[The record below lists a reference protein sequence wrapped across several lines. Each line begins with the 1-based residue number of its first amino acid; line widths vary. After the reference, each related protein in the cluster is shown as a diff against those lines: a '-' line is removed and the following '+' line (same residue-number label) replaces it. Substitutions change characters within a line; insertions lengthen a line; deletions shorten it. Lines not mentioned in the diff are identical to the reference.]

1 LEWFKKN
8 LMRRIIFKNLR
19 TSALIRAARV
29 LPKSDRPKIL
39 VVVALQIGL
48 GFLDLLGVAVFGV
61 LGALS
66 VTGVQSLQPGNRVSA
81 VLDFLSLTNF
91 SFQSQVAILA
101 VSAAAILVLRTLLS
115 IVFTRRIF
123 FFLSRRS
130 ATISSSLISKFLSQ
144 SLTEV
149 QSRSTQ
155 DTLYSVTAGVSAIT
169 LGVLGT
175 ATTIVSDASLLL
187 IMVVGLFV
195 VDPTIA
201 ITTIVFF
208 GTLGLILYRSMN
220 VKAHELGF
228 KVSSLNVKSNEK
240 IIEVLT
246 SYRESVVRNRR
257 DYYAREIGR
266 LRMGLAD
273 VLAEMQ
279 FMPNISKYVIE
290 SGIVI
295 GAILIAGVQF
305 AIQDARH
312 AVATL
317 TVFLAAGTRIAPA
330 IMRLQQS
337 AIQIKSGIGS
347 AIPTLELIESLHG
360 VESIQEVDDSLDVNH
375 VGFKSEVTLKE
386 VSFRYPNQS
395 KNALNNISVS
405 IENGESL
412 AIVGPSGAGK
422 TTFVDVL
429 LGVLKPDSG
438 EIVISSLDPIESIS
452 KWPGAISYV
461 PQDVVISNGTIRENI
476 AMGFP
481 MEVASDELIWDAL
494 DIAQLTD
501 FVKALPLNIDTPVG
515 DRGTKISGGQRQR
528 LGIARAM
535 FTKPKL
541 LVLDEATSSLDGQTE
556 ADISDAIQNLKGTVT
571 VVLIA
576 HRLSTV
582 RNAGQVMY
590 MADGEVMARGSF
602 EEVRAAVPDFDR
614 QAQLM
619 GL

>member
-1 LEWFKKN
+1 MKMHLLGDLN
-8 LMRRIIFKNLR
+8 S
-19 TSALIRAARV
+19 SALFRSVRV
-29 LPKSDRPKIL
+29 LPKSDRPKIVL
-39 VVVALQIGL
+39 VVLLQVGL
-48 GFLDLLGVAVFGV
+48 GFLDLLGVAAFGV

-66 VTGVQSLQPGNRVSA
+66 VTGVQSLQPGNRVAS
-81 VLDFLSLTNF
+81 VLNFLNLTNF
-91 SFQSQVAILA
+91 TFQNQVAILA
-101 VSAAAILVLRTLLS
+101 VSAGAILVLRTILS
-115 IVFTRRIF
+115 IVITKRIF
-123 FFLSRRS
+123 FFLSRRG
-130 ATISSSLISKFLSQ
+130 ATISSVLISKLLSQ
-144 SLTEV
+144 SLIEV

-175 ATTIVSDASLLL
+175 AITIVSDASLLL
-187 IMVVGLFV
+187 IMVTGLFI

-201 ITTIVFF
+201 LTTIIFF
-208 GTLGLILYRSMN
+208 GSLGLILYRSMN
-220 VKAHELGF
+220 VKAHKLGF
-228 KVSSLNVKSNEK
+228 QSASLNVKSNEK

-266 LRMGLAD
+266 LRLGLAD

-295 GAILIAGVQF
+295 GAILIAGAQF
-305 AIQDARH
+305 AIQDART
-312 AVATL
+312 AIATL

-347 AIPTLELIESLHG
+347 AIPTLELIESLQG
-360 VESIQEVDDSLDVNH
+360 VEKIGQVEDSLEIFHDGFISEITLNEVN
-375 VGFKSEVTLKE
+375 
-386 VSFRYPNQS
+386 FRYPKQS
-395 KNALNNISVS
+395 KNALGNITISVQ
-405 IENGESL
+405 NGESL
-412 AIVGPSGAGK
+412 AVVGPSGAGK

-429 LGVLKPDSG
+429 LGVLKPYSG
-438 EIVISSLDPIESIS
+438 EIKISDMEPLNAIK

-461 PQDVVISNGTIRENI
+461 PQDVLITNGTIRENV

-481 MEVASDELIWDAL
+481 IKVASDNLVWDAL
-494 DIAQLTD
+494 EIAQLTE
-501 FVKALPLNIDTPVG
+501 FVKSLPLGLDTPVG
-515 DRGTKISGGQRQR
+515 ERGTKISGGQRQR
-528 LGIARAM
+528 VGIARAM

-556 ADISDAIQNLKGTVT
+556 SDISDAIQRLHGTVT

-582 RNAGQVMY
+582 RNASQVMY
-590 MADGEVMARGSF
+590 MADGEIVALGTF
-602 EEVRAAVPDFDR
+602 EEVRVAVPDFDR
-614 QAQLM
+614 QAHLM

>member
-1 LEWFKKN
+1 
-8 LMRRIIFKNLR
+8 
-19 TSALIRAARV
+19 
-29 LPKSDRPKIL
+29 
-39 VVVALQIGL
+39 
-48 GFLDLLGVAVFGV
+48 
-61 LGALS
+61 
-66 VTGVQSLQPGNRVSA
+66 
-81 VLDFLSLTNF
+81 
-91 SFQSQVAILA
+91 
-101 VSAAAILVLRTLLS
+101 
-115 IVFTRRIF
+115 
-123 FFLSRRS
+123 
-130 ATISSSLISKFLSQ
+130 
-144 SLTEV
+144 
-149 QSRSTQ
+149 
-155 DTLYSVTAGVSAIT
+155 
-169 LGVLGT
+169 
-175 ATTIVSDASLLL
+175 
-187 IMVVGLFV
+187 
-195 VDPTIA
+195 
-201 ITTIVFF
+201 
-208 GTLGLILYRSMN
+208 MN
-220 VKAHELGF
+220 VKAHNLGF
-228 KVSSLNVKSNEK
+228 KVASLNVKSNEK

-257 DYYAREIGR
+257 DFYAREIGR
-266 LRMGLAD
+266 LRLGLAD

-305 AIQDARH
+305 AIQDARN

-347 AIPTLELIESLHG
+347 ATPTLELIESLDG
-360 VESIQEVDDSLDVNH
+360 VEGIKEVEDTLDLNH
-375 VGFKSEVTLKE
+375 VGFKSEVTLKG
-386 VSFRYPNQS
+386 VSFRYPNQGR
-395 KNALNNISVS
+395 NALNNVSVN
-405 IENGESL
+405 IESGQSF

-438 EIVISSLDPIESIS
+438 EIVISNLDPIGSIS

-481 MEVASDELIWDAL
+481 IDVASDELIWDAIE
-494 DIAQLTD
+494 IAQLTD

-515 DRGTKISGGQRQR
+515 ERGTKISGGQRQR

-556 ADISDAIQNLKGTVT
+556 ADISDAIQNLKGKVT

-590 MADGEVMARGSF
+590 MADGQVIARGTF
-602 EEVRAAVPDFDR
+602 EEVREAVPDFDR

>member
-1 LEWFKKN
+1 
-8 LMRRIIFKNLR
+8 MRRVKLDNLR
-19 TSALIRAARV
+19 SSALFRAARI
-29 LPKSDRPKIL
+29 LPKVDRPKIL
-39 VVVALQIGL
+39 IVIVLQIGL
-48 GFLDLLGVAVFGV
+48 GFLDLVGVAAFGV

-66 VTGVQSLQPGNRVSA
+66 VTGVQSLQPGNRVAA
-81 VLDFLSLTNF
+81 VLDVLNLTNF

-101 VSAAAILVLRTLLS
+101 VSAAAILVLRTVLS
-115 IVFTRRIF
+115 IIFTRRIF

-130 ATISSSLISKFLSQ
+130 ATISSSLISKLLSQ

-187 IMVVGLFV
+187 IMVMGLFI

-201 ITTIVFF
+201 VTTIVFF

-220 VKAHELGF
+220 VKAHNLGF
-228 KVSSLNVKSNEK
+228 KVASLNVKSNEK

-266 LRMGLAD
+266 LRLGLAD

-305 AIQDARH
+305 AIQDARN

-347 AIPTLELIESLHG
+347 ATPTLELIESLDG
-360 VESIQEVDDSLDVNH
+360 VEGIKEVEDTFDLNH
-375 VGFKSEVTLKE
+375 VGFKSEVTLKG
-386 VSFRYPNQS
+386 VSFRYPNQGR
-395 KNALNNISVS
+395 NALNNVSVN
-405 IENGESL
+405 IESGQSF

-438 EIVISSLDPIESIS
+438 EIVISNLDPIGSIS

-481 MEVASDELIWDAL
+481 IDVASDELIWDAL
-494 DIAQLTD
+494 EIAQLTD

-515 DRGTKISGGQRQR
+515 ERGTKISGGQRQR

-556 ADISDAIQNLKGTVT
+556 ADISDAIQNLKGKVT

-590 MADGEVMARGSF
+590 MADGQVIARGTF
-602 EEVRAAVPDFDR
+602 EEVREAVPDFDR

>member
-1 LEWFKKN
+1 
-8 LMRRIIFKNLR
+8 MRRIIFKNLR

-360 VESIQEVDDSLDVNH
+360 VESIQEVEDSLDVNH

-395 KNALNNISVS
+395 KNALTNISVS
-405 IENGESL
+405 IANGESL

-438 EIVISSLDPIESIS
+438 DIEISSLDPIGSIS

>member
-1 LEWFKKN
+1 MKAYFLN
-8 LMRRIIFKNLR
+8 RLNV
-19 TSALIRAARV
+19 SALARSARV
-29 LPKSDRPKIL
+29 LPKKDRPKIVI
-39 VVVALQIGL
+39 VVMLQIGL
-48 GFLDLLGVAVFGV
+48 GFLDLLGVAAFGV

-66 VTGVQSLQPGNRVSA
+66 VTGVQSKEPGNRVSE
-81 VLDFLSLTNF
+81 VLDLLNLTNF
-91 SFQSQVAILA
+91 TFQSQVAILA
-101 VSAAAILVLRTLLS
+101 VSAASILVLRTILS
-115 IVFTRRIF
+115 IVFTRKIF
-123 FFLSRRS
+123 FFLSRRG
-130 ATISSSLISKFLSQ
+130 ATISSALISKLLSQ
-144 SLTEV
+144 TLTEV

-155 DTLYSVTAGVSAIT
+155 DTLYSVTSGVSAIT

-187 IMVVGLFV
+187 IMVAGLFI
-195 VDPTIA
+195 VDPTMA
-201 ITTIVFF
+201 VTTIIFF
-208 GTLGLILYRSMN
+208 GTLGFILYRTMN
-220 VKAHELGF
+220 VKAHNLGF
-228 KVSSLNVKSNEK
+228 QVASLNVKSNEK

-266 LRMGLAD
+266 LRLGLAD
-273 VLAEMQ
+273 VLAEIQ

-295 GAILIAGVQF
+295 GALIIAGAQF
-305 AIQDARH
+305 AVQDARQ

-347 AIPTLELIESLHG
+347 AIPTLDLIESLHG
-360 VESIQEVDDSLDVNH
+360 VDNIDPVEDSLDVIH
-375 VGFKSEVTLKE
+375 DGFEANVALSSVR
-386 VSFRYPNQS
+386 FRYPNQDT
-395 KNALNNISVS
+395 NALNEITFT
-405 IENGESL
+405 IRAGDSL

-422 TTFVDVL
+422 TTLVDVL
-429 LGVLKPDSG
+429 LGVLNANSG
-438 EIVISSLDPIESIS
+438 KVSIS
-452 KWPGAISYV
+452 GVNPLDSIAKWPGAISYV
-461 PQDVVISNGTIRENI
+461 PQDVVITNGTIRENI

-481 MEVASDELIWDAL
+481 SVVATDELVWDAIK
-494 DIAQLTD
+494 IAQLTE
-501 FVKALPLNIDTPVG
+501 FVESLPFGLDTPVG
-515 DRGTKISGGQRQR
+515 ERGTKISGGQRQR

-556 ADISDAIQNLKGTVT
+556 ADISHSIQKLQGSVT

-582 RNAGQVMY
+582 RNVNQVIY
-590 MADGEVMARGSF
+590 MAGGEIVARGNF
-602 EEVRAAVPDFDR
+602 EEVREAVPDFDR

>member
-1 LEWFKKN
+1 
-8 LMRRIIFKNLR
+8 MRSVKLDNLR
-19 TSALIRAARV
+19 SSALFRAARI
-29 LPKSDRPKIL
+29 LPKVDRPKIL
-39 VVVALQIGL
+39 IVIVLQIGL
-48 GFLDLLGVAVFGV
+48 GFLDLVGVAAFGV

-66 VTGVQSLQPGNRVSA
+66 VTGVQSLQPGNRVAA
-81 VLDFLSLTNF
+81 VLDLLNLTNF

-101 VSAAAILVLRTLLS
+101 VSAAAILVLRTVLS
-115 IVFTRRIF
+115 IIFTRRIF

-130 ATISSSLISKFLSQ
+130 ATISSSLISKLLSQ

-187 IMVVGLFV
+187 IMVMGLFI

-201 ITTIVFF
+201 VTAIVFF

-220 VKAHELGF
+220 VKAHNLGF
-228 KVSSLNVKSNEK
+228 KVASMNVKSNEK

-266 LRMGLAD
+266 LRLGLAD

-305 AIQDARH
+305 AIQDARN

-347 AIPTLELIESLHG
+347 ATPTLELIESL
-360 VESIQEVDDSLDVNH
+360 D
-375 VGFKSEVTLKE
+375 
-386 VSFRYPNQS
+386 
-395 KNALNNISVS
+395 
-405 IENGESL
+405 
-412 AIVGPSGAGK
+412 
-422 TTFVDVL
+422 
-429 LGVLKPDSG
+429 
-438 EIVISSLDPIESIS
+438 
-452 KWPGAISYV
+452 
-461 PQDVVISNGTIRENI
+461 
-476 AMGFP
+476 
-481 MEVASDELIWDAL
+481 
-494 DIAQLTD
+494 
-501 FVKALPLNIDTPVG
+501 
-515 DRGTKISGGQRQR
+515 
-528 LGIARAM
+528 
-535 FTKPKL
+535 
-541 LVLDEATSSLDGQTE
+541 
-556 ADISDAIQNLKGTVT
+556 
-571 VVLIA
+571 
-576 HRLSTV
+576 
-582 RNAGQVMY
+582 
-590 MADGEVMARGSF
+590 
-602 EEVRAAVPDFDR
+602 
-614 QAQLM
+614 
-619 GL
+619 